1 MNYFVEDKMK
11 NKIIFLI
18 SFLFIL
24 NAQEY
29 CAGET
34 ISVTHQNLAQ
44 EVCAGFEDYSSG
56 DSFRLSDYNGD
67 LNGGHYHV
75 TFIDMSASW

>member
-1 MNYFVEDKMK
+1 MNYFLEEKMK
-11 NKIIFLI
+11 SKIILLI

-29 CAGET
+29 CAGEQ
-34 ISVTHQNLAQ
+34 ISVTHQNQAQ

-67 LNGGHYHV
+67 LNGGHYYL